1 MTIGIIAAMEGEVAV
16 LREKIQDRKDITIG
30 GIEFYRG
37 KLEGKDV
44 VLSLSGIGKVNAAIS
59 ASVLIQEFSPRCI
72 LNTGCAGGTKEGCH
86 VGDIVISS
94 DVTHHDVDL
103 TVFGYSIGQ
112 TAGGPKTYVA
122 DVKLVELAQTV
133 IGKIDNINAHI
144 GLIASGDAFMS
155 DPAKIDL
162 VKKNFDSVL
171 AVEMEAAGVAQTC
184 SKFEVPFVVVRSLS
198 DIAGIESVD
207 YAEFLPLAEKNSSS
221 FVCEILKK
229 L

>member
-16 LREKIQDRKDITIG
+16 LRDKIVNREDKTIG
-30 GIEFYRG
+30 GIEFYHG
-37 KLEGKDV
+37 TLEGKEV
-44 VLSLSGIGKVNAAIS
+44 VLSLSGIGKVNAAIA
-59 ASVLIQEFSPRCI
+59 ASILIQEFSPRCI

-112 TAGGPKTYVA
+112 TAGGPKTYIA
-122 DVKLVELAQTV
+122 DDNLVQLAKTV
-133 IGKIDNINAHI
+133 IGSIDNVNAHI

-155 DPAKIDL
+155 DPSKIND
-162 VKKNFDSVL
+162 VKTNFDGIL

-184 SKFEVPFVVVRSLS
+184 NKFETPFVVVRSLS

-207 YAEFLPLAEKNSSS
+207 YAEFLPLAEKNSSH